1 MKFKKDGTVYELRSP
16 AEARVVTVQADGLPD
31 GKRVAVPH
39 RGTSCYEAFNFK
51 VLNLTFRLLSPTGAR
66 VIATIVQ
73 TQVNTQTSC
82 CPSKGFIY
90 CHYSTRLTPN
100 QLILRILCHAVC
112 NP

>member
-1 MKFKKDGTVYELRSP
+1 MLYECFFCLLSPAGAQVVTMKFKKDGTVYELLS
-16 AEARVVTVQADGLPD
+16 
-31 GKRVAVPH
+31 PH

-73 TQVNTQTSC
+73 TQVNTQTSY

-100 QLILRILCHAVC
+100 QPLLHILCRTAAK
-112 NP
+112 P